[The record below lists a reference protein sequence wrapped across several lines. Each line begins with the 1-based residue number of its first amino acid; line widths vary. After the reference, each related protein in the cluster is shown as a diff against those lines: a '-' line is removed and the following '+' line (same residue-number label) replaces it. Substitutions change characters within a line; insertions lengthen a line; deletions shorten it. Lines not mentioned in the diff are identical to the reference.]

1 MLNKILLF
9 IALGVFAGLTP
20 IQAQTPAAAPS
31 APARV
36 KGKIVAVRVQG
47 HVQAISKLDGTTREL
62 HENDAVTEQTQ
73 INTAVGASVILSF
86 SNGATVNVAA
96 NTVLDIEQFEQ
107 DPFAGDIK
115 ISDMKAEPTTSTTRL
130 NLTRGELVGKVVHL
144 NIDKGSEFTIQ
155 TPVGAAGIRGTTFM
169 ITFTPGTDGKA
180 FFTVTTADGRVVFTG
195 TTAGPVS
202 VPAGK
207 SVTATFDYT
216 PPAPGSTTPTTPAT
230 TTPVTITSTDTT
242 PDVAA
247 QVQAV
252 AQTIVTATQN
262 AVATGGT
269 GTGTGTGGTTTPSTP
284 PPSTTPPAPTQ
295 PQSTTTP
302 LAGATGS

>member
-20 IQAQTPAAAPS
+20 AQAQTPAAAPT
-31 APARV
+31 AAARV
-36 KGKIVAVRVQG
+36 KGKIIAARVQG
-47 HVQAISKLDGTTREL
+47 SVQAISKVDGKTRLL
-62 HENDAVTEQTQ
+62 HEGDTVSEQTQ
-73 INTAVGASVILSF
+73 INTAVGGSVVLAF
-86 SNGATVNVAA
+86 SNGATVNVAS
-96 NTVLDIEQFEQ
+96 NTVLDIEQFDQ
-107 DPFAGDIK
+107 DPLEGDLK
-115 ISDMKAEPTTSTTRL
+115 LADLKAEQGTSTTRL

-144 NIDKGSEFTIQ
+144 NVDKGSEFTIQ

-195 TTAGPVS
+195 TTAGPVN

-216 PPAPGSTTPTTPAT
+216 PPTPGSTTPTTPAT
-230 TTPVTITSTDTT
+230 TTPVTITTTDTT
-242 PDVAA
+242 PEVAA

-252 AQTIVTATQN
+252 AQAIVTAVQN
-262 AVATGGT
+262 TVITGGT
-269 GTGTGTGGTTTPSTP
+269 GTGTGTGTGGSTTPSTT
-284 PPSTTPPAPTQ
+284 PSSPTQ

-302 LAGATGS
+302 LAGSTGS